1 MSTLTSAMTVDLF
14 EDTSYT
20 VPIMTLGNG
29 EQSSNIS
36 FHMLNENEPILKID
50 KTGFYVR
57 GQRVQQDEQEA
68 EKVYNAF
75 HQWLTWTTL
84 TRKY

>member
-1 MSTLTSAMTVDLF
+1 MNELILMMTDEIDVTVI
-14 EDTSYT
+14 DTKPNIVFHT
-20 VPIMTLGNG
+20 N
-29 EQSSNIS
+29 ESSE
-36 FHMLNENEPILKID
+36 LLRID

-57 GQRVQQDEQEA
+57 GVRVEQDKEEA

-84 TRKY
+84 NRNY